1 MSKVKAKQLGKAGK
15 AASIMMDRG
24 GCCGMIMVSGECLA
38 VPPSRLVPSL
48 AVRFCG
54 CSLRLQFGMLA
65 WLRWA
70 AVAFSAALLIHALPC
85 SCFPFA
91 QVGAAALAVVSVW
104 AGSRWWHTAD
114 ASPCSCSAGTALSP
128 LQPRKGR
135 RVRLPWQAD
144 LATVHLHPQTAPPPH
159 PTLQLAYFPLA
170 AAIKACIAVKQEE
183 QEEHERVERMV
194 QE

>member
-1 MSKVKAKQLGKAGK
+1 M
-15 AASIMMDRG
+15 
-24 GCCGMIMVSGECLA
+24 
-38 VPPSRLVPSL
+38 
-48 AVRFCG
+48 
-54 CSLRLQFGMLA
+54 
-65 WLRWA
+65 
-70 AVAFSAALLIHALPC
+70 
-85 SCFPFA
+85 
-91 QVGAAALAVVSVW
+91 GAAALAVVSVW
-104 AGSRWWHTAD
+104 AGSPWRRTAD
-114 ASPCSCSAGTALSP
+114 ASACSFSAGTALSP

-144 LATVHLHPQTAPPPH
+144 LAIATVHVHPQTAPPPH